1 MRVPC
6 SSWARGFL
14 RYRLG
19 MTADHLVVRSTTGCD
34 GWPPSATLCPKP
46 VPGSKSTVDTPSTT
60 RPNAP
65 GGPSHGLVAKVRV
78 AGSSPVVR
86 SKALLRGISRPSL
99 TQVEHHRVKVR
110 VAGSS
115 RDDAPVKPLVEAS
128 FAPRHDVC
136 TERSGDLAERAD
148 NARAP
153 QSLAAPYRSM

>member
-78 AGSSPVVR
+78 AGSS
-86 SKALLRGISRPSL
+86 
-99 TQVEHHRVKVR
+99 
-110 VAGSS
+110 
-115 RDDAPVKPLVEAS
+115 RDDAPVKPLVEAC

-136 TERSGDLAERAD
+136 TERSGDQGERARCD
-148 NARAP
+148 LCARLCP
-153 QSLAAPYRSM
+153 